1 MPDPGISEQ
10 GAVEFWVPGDC
21 FDAPLHIPYIFEA
34 TTENII
40 NIVNNV
46 NFNERVN
53 VSRSQILGGGG
64 RGGGRS

>member
-34 TTENII
+34 RTENII

-53 VSRSQILGGGG
+53 V
-64 RGGGRS
+64 